1 MKFFGRHILV
11 TLTILSLL
19 ISGCSIRSMVINSA
33 ADALSASGTAFASDN
48 DPELIRDATAFSL
61 KTVEILLEERPEHTG
76 LLLTAA
82 KGFTQYSYGFVQ
94 QDADFIEEEDFD
106 EALRLRK
113 RAAKLYSRSIAYSR
127 RALEV
132 YHDGFL
138 EAFDDNADSAVTMLD
153 KNDVALIYW
162 YAAALGLK
170 IGLSKDD
177 PMEIAKLP
185 QVGSLIH
192 RALDLDPTWDNGA
205 LYEFMVSYEGGLSE
219 TMGGSTERAA
229 EYLQKAIELSNGER
243 AGPYVAYAETV
254 CVMQQDKDAFVEY
267 LNRALSI
274 SVAEPSVDRLA
285 NIINQ
290 NRAEWL
296 LETVDDLFF

>member
-1 MKFFGRHILV
+1 MKFSGRYISVIL
-11 TLTILSLL
+11 LLLSLGT
-19 ISGCSIRSMVINSA
+19 SGCSIRGMVINSA
-33 ADALSASGTAFASDN
+33 ANALSASGTAFAADD

-113 RAAKLYSRSIAYSR
+113 RASKLYSRSIRYSR
-127 RALEV
+127 RGLEV
-132 YHDGFL
+132 HHNGFL
-138 EAFDDNADSAVTMLD
+138 EAFDANSDSAVAMLD
-153 KNDVALIYW
+153 KRDVELIYW

-185 QVGSLIH
+185 HVGSLIH
-192 RALDLDPTWDNGA
+192 RALELDPTWDYGA
-205 LYEFMVSYEGGLSE
+205 LYEFMVSYEGGLPES
-219 TMGGSTERAA
+219 MGGSFERSA
-229 EYLQKAIELSNGER
+229 EYLNLAIELSNGER

-254 CVMQQDKDAFVEY
+254 CVMRQDRDAFVEN
-267 LNRALSI
+267 LNKALAV
-274 SVAEPSVDRLA
+274 SVSEPSADRLA

>member
-1 MKFFGRHILV
+1 M
-11 TLTILSLL
+11 
-19 ISGCSIRSMVINSA
+19 INSA
-33 ADALSASGTAFASDN
+33 ADVLSASGTSFAADD

-61 KTVEILLEERPEHTG
+61 KTVEILLEERPEHAG

-113 RAAKLYSRSIAYSR
+113 RASKLYSRSIGYSR
-127 RALEV
+127 RGLEV
-132 YHDGFL
+132 QHNGFL
-138 EAFDDNADSAVTMLD
+138 EAFDTNSDSAVNILD
-153 KNDVALIYW
+153 KKDVALIYW
-162 YAAALGLK
+162 YAAALGLN

-177 PMEIAKLP
+177 PMEIAKVP

-192 RALDLDPTWDNGA
+192 RALELDPTWEKGA
-205 LYEFMVSYEGGLSE
+205 LYEFMVSYEGGLPES
-219 TMGGSTERAA
+219 MGGSPEKAA
-229 EYLQKAIELSNGER
+229 EYLRLAVELSNGER

-254 CVMQQDKDAFVEY
+254 CVMRQDRDAFIEN
-267 LNRALSI
+267 LNKALAI
-274 SVAEPSVDRLA
+274 SVMEPSIDRLA
-285 NIINQ
+285 NVINQ

-296 LETVDDLFF
+296 LETIDDLFF